1 MQPRWRDAGSKPS
14 KSSHLKM
21 VPRSSARPLR
31 SPEATC
37 LGETGK
43 TLTQT
48 EAGGGVPP
56 TPPPCLAAAS
66 ATCLGARETFPFFSQ
81 ALRLPSRLT
90 SVRHAASYIT
100 QGAVFL
106 KVQSQ
111 IGSST
116 AGNRINLERLSG
128 LSAEAGTLW
137 LPCAVLNSRHSEAA
151 SAARYLSRRK
161 ATLGGSWAIF
171 VSQKGALPSHT
182 IFNLFLLFFLCN
194 KDSVQVWQR
203 ECAGGEL
210 QGGGPFINVLYSG
223 AGDDGNARIGNSTP
237 LRVTEVPSV

>member
-1 MQPRWRDAGSKPS
+1 MQPRWRDAGSKPL
-14 KSSHLKM
+14 KSSNLKM

-43 TLTQT
+43 TLIQNKLGT
-48 EAGGGVPP
+48 PP

-66 ATCLGARETFPFFSQ
+66 AACLGARETFPFFSQ
-81 ALRLPSRLT
+81 ALLSPT
-90 SVRHAASYIT
+90 MAHVRRTASYVT
-100 QGAVFL
+100 QGAGFYL

-137 LPCAVLNSRHSEAA
+137 LPFAVQNSRLSEVA
-151 SAARYLSRRK
+151 SAARYSSQRK
-161 ATLGGSWAIF
+161 ATLGGI
-171 VSQKGALPSHT
+171 
-182 IFNLFLLFFLCN
+182 
-194 KDSVQVWQR
+194 
-203 ECAGGEL
+203 
-210 QGGGPFINVLYSG
+210 
-223 AGDDGNARIGNSTP
+223 
-237 LRVTEVPSV
+237 

>member
-66 ATCLGARETFPFFSQ
+66 ATCLGARETCPFFSQ
-81 ALRLPSRLT
+81 ALLSPISAQ
-90 SVRHAASYIT
+90 VRHAASYIT

-137 LPCAVLNSRHSEAA
+137 LPCAVLNLSAFRGCKCSR
-151 SAARYLSRRK
+151 
-161 ATLGGSWAIF
+161 IF
-171 VSQKGALPSHT
+171 VSEKSNIG
-182 IFNLFLLFFLCN
+182 
-194 KDSVQVWQR
+194 W
-203 ECAGGEL
+203 EL
-210 QGGGPFINVLYSG
+210 GHFRFPERCIAITHHLQPVFVFSLQ
-223 AGDDGNARIGNSTP
+223 
-237 LRVTEVPSV
+237 

>member
-66 ATCLGARETFPFFSQ
+66 ATCLGARETCPFFSQ
-81 ALRLPSRLT
+81 ALLSPISAH
-90 SVRHAASYIT
+90 VRHAASYIT

-128 LSAEAGTLW
+128 LSAEAGMLW

-151 SAARYLSRRK
+151 SAARYSSRRK

-171 VSQKGALPSHT
+171 ISQKGALPSHT
-182 IFNLFLLFFLCN
+182 IFNLFLLFFLYN
-194 KDSVQVWQR
+194 KDSVQVCGR
-203 ECAGGEL
+203 E
-210 QGGGPFINVLYSG
+210 NVLG
-223 AGDDGNARIGNSTP
+223 VDFREEDP
-237 LRVTEVPSV
+237 LLKSYTQALGVTGMLG